1 MQATLTRFAPFTF
14 DDFFAPRARS
24 MAPAADVLETA
35 DAFELTLDLPGL
47 KPEAID
53 VKLEGDTLTITAE
66 RTAPKLTEKS
76 GWLRNERSF
85 GVFQRQFSLGEEV
98 DGSKP
103 EAKYEHGVLS
113 VKLPKREERKPRSI
127 QVKVQ

>member
-1 MQATLTRFAPFTF
+1 MQATLTRFAPFSF

-24 MAPAADVLETA
+24 LAPAADVLETE
-35 DAFELTLDLPGL
+35 DAYEVSLDLPGL

-66 RTAPKLTEKS
+66 RTQAKLAEKS

-85 GVFQRQFSLGEEV
+85 GVFQRQFVLGDEV
-98 DGSKP
+98 DGAKP